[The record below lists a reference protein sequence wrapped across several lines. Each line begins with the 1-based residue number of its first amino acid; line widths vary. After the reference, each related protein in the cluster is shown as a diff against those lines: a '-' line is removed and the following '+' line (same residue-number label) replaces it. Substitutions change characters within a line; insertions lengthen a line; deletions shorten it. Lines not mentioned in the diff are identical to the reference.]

1 MCWIL
6 SNLASG
12 TDEHV
17 QILLHD
23 ASLINKLLLLLRE
36 DGDDVKSQ
44 IIVAVSNM
52 GDEGNKEILYSF
64 VREINFVTLVGEC
77 LDIKGSK
84 LILENSLE
92 ALAWALQLGDVFME
106 DGQNMLAVE
115 LYKYIEKME
124 QLQSHPSTTIS
135 TRTLQI
141 LSNYF

>member
-64 VREINFVTLVGEC
+64 VREINFVTLIGEC
-77 LDIKGSK
+77 LDIKRSK
-84 LILENSLE
+84 LILENSL
-92 ALAWALQLGDVFME
+92 
-106 DGQNMLAVE
+106 
-115 LYKYIEKME
+115 
-124 QLQSHPSTTIS
+124 
-135 TRTLQI
+135 
-141 LSNYF
+141 